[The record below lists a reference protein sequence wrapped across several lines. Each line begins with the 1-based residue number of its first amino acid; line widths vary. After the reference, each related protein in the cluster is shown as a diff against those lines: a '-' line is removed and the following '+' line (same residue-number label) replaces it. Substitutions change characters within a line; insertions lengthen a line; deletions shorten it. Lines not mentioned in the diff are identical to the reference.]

1 MEEVKN
7 EVGIVFND
15 RFKKRMSLFK
25 DEYRHLINCLS
36 TENVRAL
43 EEIQDDL
50 RDKLA
55 QINMDDFDWINSK
68 KIGKPEFYA
77 LFLCLITP
85 LDNLIRWEDFRINS
99 ELIHLKTV
107 DATDNYQYNPDENA
121 TCACGKQGCAVDY
134 MGYVR
139 CENLCLLVGSVCVEK
154 EQLTACDVLVKR
166 QRQKTKERAVLRNI
180 FDAFKGNEVK
190 QKKIKLYTK
199 FKKFIKFV
207 EKNRKNLDRIRDVL
221 KMEGL
226 PQYVIKKLQGIV
238 DNFYEDFTLSKEDKL
253 YIDMWIKIK
262 KDAFVNQIS

>member
-1 MEEVKN
+1 MSEVKN

-25 DEYRHLINCLS
+25 DEYRHLINCLD

-43 EEIQDDL
+43 EEIQNEL
-50 RDKLA
+50 RDKLV
-55 QINMDDFDWINSK
+55 QIDLNDFDWINAK

-85 LDNLIRWEDFRINS
+85 LDNLTCWENFVINS
-99 ELIHLKTV
+99 ELLHLKTV
-107 DATDNYQYNPDENA
+107 DATDNYEFNPDENA
-121 TCACGKQGCAVDY
+121 TCACGKQGCMVDY
-134 MGYVR
+134 MGLVR
-139 CENLCLLVGSVCVEK
+139 CDKLRLLVGSVCVEK
-154 EQLTACDVLVKR
+154 EELTACDVLVKR

-180 FDAFKGNEVK
+180 FDAFKGNEIK

-221 KMEGL
+221 KMDGL
-226 PQYVIKKLQGIV
+226 PPYVIKKLQGIV
-238 DNFYEDFTLSKEDKL
+238 DNFYEEFTLSKEDKL
-253 YIDMWIKIK
+253 YIDAWVKIK
-262 KDAFVNQIS
+262 FDR